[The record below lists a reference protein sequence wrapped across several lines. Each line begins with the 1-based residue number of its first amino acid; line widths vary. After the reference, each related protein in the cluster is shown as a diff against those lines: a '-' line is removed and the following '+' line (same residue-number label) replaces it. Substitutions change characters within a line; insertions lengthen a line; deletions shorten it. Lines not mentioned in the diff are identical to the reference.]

1 MATRHGTVRPAQQH
15 TKERFLDAALK
26 VLVNDG
32 VNGLTVRGIA
42 EAAGASTIAVYTRFG
57 GRSDLLDA
65 LYERTFDLLREAL
78 ERMPPLSS
86 DHVGDLIAFAMTYRR
101 FALESPTRYALMFE
115 RPVPDF
121 NPDPAL
127 RDAVVRHAFALL
139 LSRVQRTSPPGED
152 AVKLSYLLWSAVHGM
167 VSNELTQQARGPMPG
182 WFLPPTEEAY
192 EPVYLEG
199 VTAMIAGL
207 GLGK

>member
-42 EAAGASTIAVYTRFG
+42 EAAGVSTIAVYTRFG

-78 ERMPPLSS
+78 ERLPPLSS
-86 DHVGDLIAFAMTYRR
+86 DHAGNLIAFAMEYRR

-121 NPDPAL
+121 KPDPAL
-127 RDAVVRHAFALL
+127 RIAALRHSFAPLL
-139 LSRVQRTSPPGED
+139 DRVQRASPPGAD
-152 AVKLSYLLWSAVHGM
+152 AARLSYHLWSAIHGM
-167 VSNELTQQARGPMPG
+167 VSNELTQHARGPISG
-182 WFLPPTEEAY
+182 GFLPPTAEAY

-207 GLGK
+207 GIGK